1 MHRARGRAPRAAL
14 ALAAAAAATC
24 ALGATTAGA
33 ADREQNTVL
42 ISRALDGGIPN
53 GASTHAVISNDKRY
67 SRAIA
72 FQSDASNLV
81 NNDTNGVSDV
91 FAVLRAGSINNKG
104 TEWQPGRTVPISR
117 TRSGAPANGPSWA
130 PAIDGGFHSAPKCV
144 AFLSSASNLVG
155 GDTNGVDDAFVT
167 RLSGG
172 APKRVSRPGGK
183 QSKAAT
189 TAVAVSG
196 NCKLVAFV
204 TGGKLYV
211 SKNGRKATRV
221 KAPGVA
227 ADPSF
232 STGLRSDLVFG
243 AKRGV
248 YLKKDGK
255 RRARLVAPGGRNPAY
270 NDIKRQVVTYEKSVG
285 SYTQIGYKDLG
296 HAERIISAH
305 SGNAGN
311 GSSRDPVIGN
321 AGYYVTFESDASNL
335 GLNALSRTGDDNGEP
350 DVYLYTDVRK
360 LTLVQSV
367 VEKAVP
373 LAGGGQH
380 PSMSFYA
387 NYVTF
392 DAVPPHGRL
401 GNDVIGLV
409 SGLGTPTLP
418 AQQQP
423 PQVFMRWLGGL

>member
-1 MHRARGRAPRAAL
+1 MQVRAVIGL
-14 ALAAAAAATC
+14 AVVACAAT
-24 ALGATTAGA
+24 AATATTATA

-42 ISRALDGGIPN
+42 ISRSLDGGIPN

-72 FQSDASNLV
+72 FESEASDLV
-81 NNDTNGVSDV
+81 NGDINNAKDV
-91 FAVLRAGSINNKG
+91 FAVLRGGSINNKG
-104 TEWQPGRTVPISR
+104 TAWTPGRTVLVSR
-117 TRSGAPANGPSWA
+117 TRSGAPANGPSWG
-130 PAIDGGFHSAPKCV
+130 PSIGGGFHSRPKCV
-144 AFLSSASNLVG
+144 GFLSSASNLVN

-183 QSKAAT
+183 QAKAPT

-196 NCKLVAFV
+196 NCKQVAFV

-211 SKNGRKATRV
+211 SKKGRRAKRV
-221 KAPGVA
+221 KAAGAA

-255 RRARLVAPGGRNPAY
+255 RRARLVARGGRNPAY

-285 SYTQIGYKDLG
+285 GYTQIGYKDLG
-296 HAERIISAH
+296 RREKIISSH
-305 SGNAGN
+305 RGNRGN
-311 GSSRDPVIGN
+311 GNSRDPVIGN
-321 AGYYVTFESDASNL
+321 SGYYVTFESDASNL
-335 GLNALSRTGDDNGEP
+335 GLNALARTGDGNGKP
-350 DVYLYTDVRK
+350 DVYLFTDVRDI
-360 LTLVQSV
+360 TLVQSV

-373 LAGGGQH
+373 LDGGGQH

-392 DAVPPHGRL
+392 DAVPPSGSVRD
-401 GNDVIGLV
+401 DVLGLV
-409 SGLGTPTLP
+409 GGLGTPGIP
-418 AQQQP
+418 ARQQP
-423 PQVFMRWLGGL
+423 PQVFMRWLGEL

>member
-1 MHRARGRAPRAAL
+1 MMRRL
-14 ALAAAAAATC
+14 L
-24 ALGATTAGA
+24 LTTAAIFMAASPAFA

-42 ISRALDGGIPN
+42 ISRAMDGGVPN

-72 FQSDASNLV
+72 FESEATDLV
-81 NNDTNGVSDV
+81 PNDVNGVKDV
-91 FAVLRAGSINNKG
+91 FAVLRGGSIDNLG
-104 TEWQPGRTVPISR
+104 TEWTPGRTVLISR
-117 TRSGAPANGPSWA
+117 TRTGEPANGPSWGA
-130 PAIDGGFHSAPKCV
+130 SIGGGFHSRPKCV
-144 AFLSSASNLVG
+144 GFLSSASNIVP
-155 GDTNGVDDAFVT
+155 GDSNGADDAFVT

-172 APKRVSRPGGK
+172 APKRVSRPGGR
-183 QSKAAT
+183 QASAPT

-211 SKNGRKATRV
+211 SKKGRRAKLV

-243 AKRGV
+243 AGRGV

-270 NDIKRQVVTYEKSVG
+270 NDIKRQVVTYERTIG
-285 SYTQIGYKDLG
+285 GHTQIAYKDLG
-296 HAERIISAH
+296 QSERIISSH
-305 SGNAGN
+305 RGNHGNAD
-311 GSSRDPVIGN
+311 SRDPVIGN
-321 AGYYVTFESDASNL
+321 SGYYVTFESDAENL
-335 GLNALSRTGDDNGEP
+335 GLNALARTGDDNGNP
-350 DVYLYTDVRK
+350 DVYLFTDVRDI
-360 LTLVQSV
+360 TLVESV

-373 LAGGGQH
+373 LEGGGRH

-392 DAVPPHGRL
+392 DATPPRTR
-401 GNDVIGLV
+401 DVIGL
-409 SGLGTPTLP
+409 GFGLLGTPSLP
-418 AQQQP
+418 ASEQP
-423 PQVFMRWLGGL
+423 PQVFMRWLGEL

>member
-1 MHRARGRAPRAAL
+1 LFTFRQTVL
-14 ALAAAAAATC
+14 ALAAAAA
-24 ALGATTAGA
+24 LTTAPAAQA

-42 ISRALDGGIPN
+42 ISRALDGAMPN

-72 FQSDASNLV
+72 FESDASNLV
-81 NNDTNGVSDV
+81 NGDTNGFEDV
-91 FAVLRAGSINNKG
+91 FAVLRAGPINNKG
-104 TEWQPGRTVPISR
+104 SAWRPGRTVLISR

-130 PAIDGGFHSAPKCV
+130 PAIDGGFHSRPRCV
-144 AFLSSASNLVG
+144 GFLSTASNIVRS
-155 GDTNGVDDAFVT
+155 DTNGVADAFVT
-167 RLSGG
+167 PLKGG
-172 APKRVSRPGGK
+172 KPKRISRPRGK
-183 QSKAAT
+183 QAKLPT

-196 NCKLVAFV
+196 NCKQVAFV

-211 SKNGRKATRV
+211 SKKGRRARRV
-221 KAPGVA
+221 TAPGVA

-255 RRARLVAPGGRNPAY
+255 RRARLVARGGRNPAY

-285 SYTQIGYKDLG
+285 SRTQIAYKDLG
-296 HAERIISAH
+296 HRERIIS
-305 SGNAGN
+305 SRGGN
-311 GSSRDPVIGN
+311 GGNGDSRDPVIGN
-321 AGYYVTFESDASNL
+321 AGYYVTFESDATNL
-335 GLNALSRTGDDNGEP
+335 GLNALNRTGDYNGKP
-350 DVYLYTDVRK
+350 DVYLFTDVRD

-373 LAGGGQH
+373 LDSGGQH

-387 NYVTF
+387 NYITF
-392 DAVPPHGRL
+392 DTVPPIGRTGNSVVGLPSGPL
-401 GNDVIGLV
+401 GSPDL
-409 SGLGTPTLP
+409 S

-423 PQVFMRWLGGL
+423 PQVFMRWLGAL